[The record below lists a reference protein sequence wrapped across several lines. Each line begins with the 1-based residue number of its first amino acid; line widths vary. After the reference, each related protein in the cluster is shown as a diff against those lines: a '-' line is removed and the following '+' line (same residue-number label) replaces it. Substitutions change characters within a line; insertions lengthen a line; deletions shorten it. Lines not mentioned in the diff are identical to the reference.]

1 MKSIAKV
8 LTAAAVAALAGGTLV
23 AGTQAGAQTQAQATR
38 PAPAQKPILAW
49 ASKPDPDLPYDDIN
63 RLVWRLSDI
72 LAMHKGQT
80 DWSQT
85 VVNNRDVIAQ
95 WISLGP
101 GHKTKT
107 VFYADDRVY
116 WVVQSGAMKVTI
128 EGQEPFIATKHFL
141 VQVPKRL
148 QYSIETVGKE
158 PSLRFEVRPSGEPPQ
173 YPVSETP
180 TPVPGFKYIKAV
192 YTGHGD
198 YDKVNRPY
206 IDFEKQIVQG
216 GEKIGVWI
224 RDDHTYVTILRSQK
238 GVPTPPDNVWGHFHA
253 NFPEFWLVIE
263 GTQQFLV
270 EGEKLLTV
278 GDGDLVAAPTG
289 RWHRAMPYGEGPS
302 TRLAF
307 IPRPD
312 NLHWYQPEQA
322 GAGGN

>member
-1 MKSIAKV
+1 MP
-8 LTAAAVAALAGGTLV
+8 L
-23 AGTQAGAQTQAQATR
+23 R
-38 PAPAQKPILAW
+38 PGDRRLPVAPAVSNKPILAW
-49 ASKPDPDLPYDDIN
+49 ASQPDPLLNFDDVN
-63 RLVWRLSDI
+63 RLVWRLSDV
-72 LAMHKGQT
+72 LAKHQGQG
-80 DWSQT
+80 DWAET
-85 VVNNRDVIAQ
+85 VANNRDVIAQ
-95 WISLGP
+95 WISMAP

-116 WVVQSGAMKVTI
+116 FEVQQGALRVTI
-128 EGQEPFIATKHFL
+128 EGQTPFIATKHFL

-148 QYSIETVGKE
+148 QYSLETVGAE

-180 TPVPGFKYIKAV
+180 TPVPGFKYTQAT

-198 YDKVNRPY
+198 YDAVNRPF
-206 IDFEKQIVQG
+206 IDFDKQIVQG

-224 RDDHTYVTILRSQK
+224 RDDHSYTTILRSTK
-238 GVPTPPDNVWGHFHA
+238 GVPTPPDTSWGHFHA

-270 EGEKLLTV
+270 EGEKLVTAHE
-278 GDGDLVAAPTG
+278 GDLVAAPTG
-289 RWHRAMPYGEGPS
+289 RWHRALPYGDGPS

-312 NLHWYQPEQA
+312 NLHWFQPGQA
-322 GAGGN
+322 GGGN